1 MILYRLRARLAALR
15 SSTAEA
21 ARLRAELADANDRIA
36 RYCQTPTGRALHLAD
51 QAAAALADC
60 EEALRRGS
68 PSSRREAAVL
78 AGRVRAEIV
87 RPWPPGRPGGDVVDR
102 AKGEQA

>member
-15 SSTAEA
+15 STTAEA

-87 RPWPPGRPGGDVVDR
+87 RPWPPERPDDYT
-102 AKGEQA
+102 AEEAT